1 MALDGD
7 RTVIGSPFTNQA
19 DTWSGS
25 AYVIDLTGGL
35 LTSAGGFG
43 TAQAT
48 FNLIEGALH

>member
-7 RTVIGSPFTNQA
+7 RTVIGRPFSNQA

-25 AYVIDLTGGL
+25 AHVSDLTGGL